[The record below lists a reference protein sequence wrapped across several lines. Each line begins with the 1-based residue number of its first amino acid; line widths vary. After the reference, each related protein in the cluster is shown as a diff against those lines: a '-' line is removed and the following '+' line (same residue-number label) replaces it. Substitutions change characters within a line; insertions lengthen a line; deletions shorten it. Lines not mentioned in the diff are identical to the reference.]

1 MQMIGLIRLGRDAEL
16 KQTPAGMA
24 VLEFSGVYD
33 VQVKREKA
41 PQWVEFSM
49 FGKRAEAV
57 ATYMTKG
64 KQVVVSA
71 SAPRVEVFQK
81 RDGTS
86 GVKLVAIADNI
97 EFAGSA
103 QDARRD
109 AQPSGDTPGQER
121 QQQPARSAQVARS
134 DDSRDDPFG
143 TMDDDIPFN

>member
-1 MQMIGLIRLGRDAEL
+1 MQMIGLILLGRDAEL
-16 KQTPAGMA
+16 KQTPAGLA

-49 FGKRAEAV
+49 FGKRAESLAQ
-57 ATYMTKG
+57 YMTKG

-71 SAPRVEVFQK
+71 SAPRVETFQK
-81 RDGTS
+81 RDGTG
-86 GVKLVAIADNI
+86 GVKMVAVADNI

-109 AQPSGDTPGQER
+109 AQPAGDTPRQER
-121 QQQPARSAQVARS
+121 QQQPARSAQGG
-134 DDSRDDPFG
+134 RDGDPFG
-143 TMDDDIPFN
+143 DMDDDVPF

>member
-24 VLEFSGVYD
+24 VLSFSGVYD
-33 VQVKREKA
+33 MQARGEKVS
-41 PQWVEFSM
+41 QWVEFAM
-49 FGKRAEAV
+49 FGKRAESIAQ
-57 ATYMTKG
+57 YMTKG

-71 SAPRVEVFQK
+71 SAPRVETFQK

-109 AQPSGDTPGQER
+109 AQPAGDAVSQER
-121 QQQPARSAQVARS
+121 QQQPARSAQGG
-134 DDSRDDPFG
+134 RDGDPFG
-143 TMDDDIPFN
+143 DMGDDIPF

>member
-121 QQQPARSAQVARS
+121 QQQPARSAQS
-134 DDSRDDPFG
+134 SRDGDPFG
-143 TMDDDIPFN
+143 DMDDSIPF

>member
-16 KQTPAGMA
+16 KHTPAGMS

-41 PQWVEFSM
+41 PQWVEFAM
-49 FGKRAEAV
+49 FGKRAEAL
-57 ATYMTKG
+57 AQYMTKG

-81 RDGTS
+81 RDNTS

-109 AQPSGDTPGQER
+109 AQPAGDTPSQER
-121 QQQPARSAQVARS
+121 QQQPARSAEGG
-134 DDSRDDPFG
+134 RDGDPFRD
-143 TMDDDIPFN
+143 MDDDVPF